1 MARDDVRPCSHEI
14 QTIRNGGC
22 GYLSLLDRSLRRIGD
37 DVVHVVIVEDH
48 DDWRNTVAEH
58 LVGLNYEVLAVASL
72 AELDAALQKRVP
84 DILILDA
91 NLPDGNGLNHV
102 SRLRTSSPHMG
113 IVMLT
118 GRLRSQ
124 DRVQG
129 LSSGADHYLTKP
141 VKLAELV
148 ATLAALARR
157 LRLVENAP
165 GTDAGI
171 WRYDPAARRLHSPAD
186 EILDVTE
193 GESKLL
199 SALINS
205 SHMPVSRNALIIALG
220 ESPDAYDPHR
230 LDTMMHR
237 LRLKLKGHG
246 NPELQLRNVY
256 GVGYMCITPVR
267 MLTR

>member
-1 MARDDVRPCSHEI
+1 M
-14 QTIRNGGC
+14 N
-22 GYLSLLDRSLRRIGD
+22 
-37 DVVHVVIVEDH
+37 VVIVEDQA
-48 DDWRNTVAEH
+48 DWRSAVAEH
-58 LVGLNYEVLAVASL
+58 LTQLNYDVLALASL
-72 AELDAALQKRVP
+72 AELDAALKQQVP

-102 SRLRTSSPHMG
+102 SRLRTASPHMG

-157 LRLVENAP
+157 LRAVDRVPED
-165 GTDAGI
+165 TSSEWSYDA
-171 WRYDPAARRLHSPAD
+171 AARRLHTPD
-186 EILDVTE
+186 GNIVDVTE
-193 GESKLL
+193 GESRIL

-205 SHMPVSRNALIIALG
+205 SHMPVTRRALIIALG
-220 ESPDAYDPHR
+220 ETPETYDPHR

-246 NPELQLRNVY
+246 EPELQLRNVY
-256 GVGYMCITPVR
+256 GVGYMCITSVK
-267 MLTR
+267 MLAR